1 MRIRAR
7 QLPENERKIQTL
19 IKPPAS
25 TFTGGL
31 NLIHIQWNVPHFLK
45 IDYASKT
52 IGIKAYVLGGLYLAF
67 LKVLKIKM
75 FRYASGGP
83 YLSFLDY
90 K

>member
-7 QLPENERKIQTL
+7 QLPENERKIQAL

-31 NLIHIQWNVPHFLK
+31 NLFHIQWRLPLFRL
-45 IDYASKT
+45 DYAFKT